1 MMRKIMWC
9 GLMVGLL
16 IGALTAQANLLV
28 NAGFESPLSANDW
41 STTWGSQQ
49 FARETWN
56 NPPEGSYAIY
66 LKGTWAGGDNWG
78 GGLQAVTGI
87 TAGLTY
93 NLSAS
98 FYWDNGWSA
107 SYQAMKLEFFNAS
120 AVMLVAYTNYL
131 QGLPEAT
138 WTVRSITNVVA
149 PVGSA
154 YAQVVFEGSGFG
166 GAGVLG
172 ADNFILEAQA
182 IPEPSV
188 ALLGLLGGG
197 IVMLL
202 RRLK

>member
-1 MMRKIMWC
+1 MMRKAIRC
-9 GLMVGLL
+9 GLMVGVL
-16 IGALTAQANLLV
+16 GGVLTAQANLLL
-28 NAGFESPLSANDW
+28 NPGFESPLSTNDW
-41 STTWGSQQ
+41 SVTWGSQQ

-56 NPPEGSYAIY
+56 NPPQGSYAVY

-78 GGLQAVTGI
+78 GGLQVVTNI
-87 TAGLTY
+87 TAGGFY

-98 FYWDNGWSA
+98 FYWDNNWSA

-120 AVMLVAYTNYL
+120 AVMLVAYTNLL

-138 WTVRSITNVVA
+138 WTLRSISGTA
-149 PVGSA
+149 PAGSA

-166 GAGVLG
+166 NAGVLG
-172 ADNFILEAQA
+172 ADNFILEVGV

-197 IVMLL
+197 LIMLL
-202 RRLK
+202 RRRK